1 MRYNDVEPYTPL
13 DVEDETVVLV
23 LDLGDFLS
31 TDEGP
36 ILLTLDLLTQE

>member
-1 MRYNDVEPYTPL
+1 MRYIDLEPYAPL
-13 DVEDETVVLV
+13 DIEDETVILV

-36 ILLTLDLLTQE
+36 ILLTLDLLSQE